1 MNTKTGLTWHQ
12 LTPAYNPGRFYK
24 NMRLYVLLEGSMTL
38 TLHGKREVLGENTM
52 FLAGSFI
59 KETVNLE
66 ENTLGAVLV
75 IPEQSLAEYADLLQ
89 ISFVCDSRKKD
100 HRPYEAL
107 RFCLKQS
114 LFLSFDSSPIGRL
127 RRAENNC
134 QIMECL
140 LEHFTEMVPDGKLL
154 SKEDREEYILR
165 YIHHNYR
172 RQFTLQ
178 ELSDRLDLSVPYLSR
193 YIKGRM
199 GCGFNTYV
207 NRIRLQ
213 YTMEEM
219 TRGEKSFLK
228 AAVNNGFA
236 NMASFQRIF
245 QEVYGVLPSEY
256 KVNLEKRN
264 PAGVEESEEYRELTA
279 KLEDFLANDRIKNK
293 QDKQK
298 TVEKSVIK
306 ADTAKRE
313 LYENNWLEVL
323 NLGEAVDLLRGDVQ
337 EHILRLKKNL
347 RYRYGRIR
355 GLFSPKL
362 LVDIN
367 SREDFNFSRVDR
379 VLDFFVMNQIL
390 PFCDMGFK
398 ESLIQANA
406 GETPIK
412 KWEQTERFSDIS
424 QYEKLI
430 RQFLCHCTKRYGEN
444 QVEQWKFEL
453 NWYETDACQGMAQI
467 CRDIFTILYQTIKR
481 YSPGSSVG
489 GFGFNVYDS
498 NRQIRNYLKYSK
510 KDQVRPDF
518 ISVLLYPYEHR
529 SDGNPLIQDPDYV
542 EQELKILTGLVEA
555 YGYTR
560 KQLYVTEWNLSISNT
575 NFLHD
580 SCYKG
585 AWILRNTAASL
596 GGVGVMAHW
605 GNTDRT
611 ADFFDAVH
619 LLNGRNG
626 LISRSGICKPAYYAY
641 DFLNSQEKYLISKGP
656 DHILTT
662 GGDGNYTIVCNH
674 WCSLKEQYYQE
685 YKEDIPSRQ
694 LSSLFSTSGRTL
706 EFVLFHVPKGR
717 YKVEKLFVNQY
728 AGSVFDEWMRVG
740 TPEDYGKREERYL
753 SAVCVPHFQT
763 FYTESQG
770 DCLTINTSMEANEIQ
785 LLYILLETGENDR
798 L

>member
-1 MNTKTGLTWHQ
+1 MNTKTGMTWHQ
-12 LTPAYNPGRFYK
+12 LTPAYNPRQFYK
-24 NMRLYVLLEGSMTL
+24 NMRLYVLLEGSITL
-38 TLHGKREVLGENTM
+38 TLHGKREVLGANTL
-52 FLAGSFI
+52 FLAGSF
-59 KETVNLE
+59 KEETVTLGE
-66 ENTLGAVLV
+66 DTLGAVLV
-75 IPEQSLAEYADLLQ
+75 IPEQLLSEYADLLQ
-89 ISFVCDSRKKD
+89 ISFICDSRKKD
-100 HRPYEAL
+100 HRPYETL
-107 RFCLKQS
+107 RACLKQS
-114 LFLSFDSSPIGRL
+114 LSLSFDSTSLGRL
-127 RRAENNC
+127 RREESDCRIIA
-134 QIMECL
+134 CL
-140 LEHFTEMVPDGKLL
+140 LEHFTEAVPDGRLL

-172 RQFTLQ
+172 RQFTLL
-178 ELSDRLDLSVPYLSR
+178 ELSDRLGLSVPYLSR

-213 YTMEEM
+213 YAMEEM
-219 TRGEKSFLK
+219 AGGEKSFLK
-228 AAVNNGFA
+228 AAVNHGFA
-236 NMASFQRIF
+236 NTASFQRIF
-245 QEVYGVLPSEY
+245 QDVYGVLPSEY
-256 KVNLEKRN
+256 RLNLEKQTSE
-264 PAGVEESEEYRELTA
+264 GGEEKEAYRELAA
-279 KLEDFLANDRIKNK
+279 KLEDFLAGDQIKDR
-293 QDKQK
+293 QGCQK
-298 TVEKSVIK
+298 TEKKISIQ
-306 ADTAKRE
+306 ADTAKRD

-323 NLGEAVDLLRGDVQ
+323 NLGEAEDLLRGDVQ

-347 RYRYGRIR
+347 HFRYGRIR

-362 LVDIN
+362 FVDIN

-379 VLDFFVMNQIL
+379 VLDFLVMNQIL

-406 GETPIK
+406 GETPLK
-412 KWEQTERFSDIS
+412 KWEQAGQFSDVS

-430 RQFLCHCTKRYGEN
+430 RHFLRHCTKRYGEN

-453 NWYETDACQGMAQI
+453 NWYLTDSCQGMAQI
-467 CRDIFTILYQTIKR
+467 CRDIFAILYQTIKR

-498 NRQIRNYLKYSK
+498 NRLIKDYLKHSK
-510 KDQVRPDF
+510 EDLVRPDF
-518 ISVLLYPYEHR
+518 LSVLLYPYER
-529 SDGNPLIQDPDYV
+529 LIEGNPLIQDPDYV
-542 EQELKILTGLVEA
+542 EQELNRLTELVEA

-585 AWILRNTAASL
+585 AWILRNTAASI
-596 GGVGVMAHW
+596 GTVGVMAHW

-626 LISRSGICKPAYYAY
+626 LISRSGICKPSYYAY
-641 DFLNSQEKYLISKGP
+641 DFLNCQEKYLISKGH

-674 WCSLKEQYYQE
+674 WCPLKDQYYQE
-685 YKEDIPSRQ
+685 YKEDLSSSQVASLFTTSRQ
-694 LSSLFSTSGRTL
+694 TL

-717 YKVEKLFVNQY
+717 YKVEKLFVNQS

-740 TPEDYGKREERYL
+740 TPEDYGKREEQYL
-753 SAVCVPHFQT
+753 SSVCVPHFQT

-770 DCLTINTSMEANEIQ
+770 DRLIINTSLEANEIQ
-785 LLYILLETGENDR
+785 LLYIFLETGENDR

>member
-1 MNTKTGLTWHQ
+1 MNTKAGMTWHQ
-12 LTPAYNPGRFYK
+12 LTPAYDPRRFYK
-24 NMRLYVLLEGSMTL
+24 DMRLYVLLEGSITL
-38 TLHGKREVLGENTM
+38 TLHGKSEVLGDNTL
-52 FLAGSFI
+52 FLAGSF
-59 KETVNLE
+59 KEETVKLE
-66 ENTLGAVLV
+66 DHVLGAVLV
-75 IPEQSLAEYADLLQ
+75 IPERVLSEYADLLQ
-89 ISFVCDSRKKD
+89 LTFVCDSRKKD
-100 HRPYEAL
+100 HRPYETL
-107 RFCLKQS
+107 RRCLKQS
-114 LFLSFDSSPIGRL
+114 LSLSFDSSLIGRL
-127 RRAENNC
+127 YKAESAC
-134 QIMECL
+134 RVLECL
-140 LEHFTEMVPDGKLL
+140 LEHFTEAVPDGKLL

-172 RQFTLQ
+172 RQFTLL
-178 ELSDRLDLSVPYLSR
+178 ELSDRLGLSVPYLSR

-213 YTMEEM
+213 YAMEEM
-219 TRGEKSFLK
+219 AGGEKSFLK
-228 AAVNNGFA
+228 AAANHGFA

-256 KVNLEKRN
+256 KMSMEKQMPEAEKEN
-264 PAGVEESEEYRELTA
+264 EAYRDLAEIL
-279 KLEDFLANDRIKNK
+279 KDFLSRDQNENR
-293 QDKQK
+293 QK
-298 TVEKSVIK
+298 TEKKVSIK

-313 LYENNWLEVL
+313 LYEHNWLEVL
-323 NLGEAVDLLRGDVQ
+323 NLGEAEDLLRGDVQ

-347 RYRYGRIR
+347 HFKYGRIR

-362 LVDIN
+362 FVNIN
-367 SREDFNFSRVDR
+367 SRDDFNFSRVDR
-379 VLDFFVMNQIL
+379 VLDFLVMNQIL

-406 GETPIK
+406 GEKPLK
-412 KWEQTERFSDIS
+412 KWEQAEQFSDVS

-430 RQFLCHCTKRYGEN
+430 GQFLRHCTKRYGEN
-444 QVEQWKFEL
+444 QMEQWKFEL
-453 NWYETDACQGMAQI
+453 NWYVIDSSLGLAQI
-467 CRDIFTILYQTIKR
+467 CRDVFAILYRMIKR

-489 GFGFNVYDS
+489 GFGFNVYNS
-498 NRQIRNYLKYSK
+498 NRMIREYLKYSR
-510 KDQVRPDF
+510 KDEVRPDF
-518 ISVLLYPYEHR
+518 LSVLLYPYEYR
-529 SDGNPLIQDPDYV
+529 SEGNPLIQDPDYV
-542 EQELKILTGLVEA
+542 EQELNSLAELMES

-560 KQLYVTEWNLSISNT
+560 KQLYVTEWNLSISNA

-596 GGVGVMAHW
+596 GLAGIMAHW
-605 GNTDRT
+605 GNSDRT

-641 DFLNSQEKYLISKGP
+641 DFLNSQEKYLVSKGP

-674 WCSLKEQYYQE
+674 WCPLKEQYYQE
-685 YKEDIPSRQ
+685 YKEDRPSHQMASLFETSRQ
-694 LSSLFSTSGRTL
+694 TL
-706 EFVLFHVPKGR
+706 EFVLLHVPEGR
-717 YKVEKLFVNQY
+717 YKVEKLYVNQF

-740 TPEDYGKREERYL
+740 TPEDYGKREEEYL
-753 SAVCVPHFQT
+753 SAVCVPHFQS
-763 FYTESQG
+763 FYTESRG
-770 DCLTINTSMEANEIQ
+770 DRLMINTSMEANEIQ
-785 LLYILLETGENDR
+785 LLHIFLETGENDR